1 MQRTRVSDVY
11 GRIGDFICGRKC
23 ARIMKNLSKI
33 CRCEVEIC
41 ATKFAVLLNEILA
54 KAKSEGTDVPRRA
67 APCGENLT
75 RREQR
80 CAVRA
85 LSGK

>member
-1 MQRTRVSDVY
+1 MR
-11 GRIGDFICGRKC
+11 

-54 KAKSEGTDVPRRA
+54 YP
-67 APCGENLT
+67 NLT
-75 RREQR
+75 LCRAPSGIQPYERCGGETVDELRSQLSHRER
-80 CAVRA
+80 VVEGREVGW
-85 LSGK
+85 LGT

>member
-1 MQRTRVSDVY
+1 MR
-11 GRIGDFICGRKC
+11 

-54 KAKSEGTDVPRRA
+54 YPKGRGGAPGRTAPRSASPESADRTLGSWITI
-67 APCGENLT
+67 GEQQDKDNI
-75 RREQR
+75 
-80 CAVRA
+80 
-85 LSGK
+85 